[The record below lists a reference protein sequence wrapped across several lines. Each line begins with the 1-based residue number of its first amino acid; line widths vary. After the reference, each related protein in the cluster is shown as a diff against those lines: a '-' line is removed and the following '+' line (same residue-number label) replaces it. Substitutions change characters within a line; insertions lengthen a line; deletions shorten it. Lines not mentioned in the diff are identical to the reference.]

1 MTHYSDSHPRA
12 RKPHRCSLCRRWIR
26 AGETYRRGAGM
37 DGSTAWTFRECA
49 HCAAIIP
56 LAMAEIDPWGEEYDD
71 SLIPDWEP
79 TTVPHLRLKVL
90 YLRKWT
96 KRDGALYPVPEQV
109 YRDDSTG
116 WPRLVDVVTR

>member
-56 LAMAEIDPWGEEYDD
+56 LVVAEIDPWVEEYDD
-71 SLIPDWEP
+71 FFIPDWEP
-79 TTVPHLRLKVL
+79 TTVAHLRLKVL

-96 KRDGALYPVPEQV
+96 DRDGYLYPVPEQV

-116 WPRLVDVVTR
+116 RRHLVDVVIR